1 MVSFRKAAYPSIRIP
16 SSSKNESINHVKRSQ
31 RLVIGQNVASTS
43 NNYLKEEKLK
53 FRKLDILN
61 TWKLLI
67 WIKYCIKKKKKDTCT
82 PVILDVIFLKR
93 LPLNFNW
100 MWHLVFDQQTYNVY
114 ALIVFDR
121 FWVYNQWT
129 N

>member
-1 MVSFRKAAYPSIRIP
+1 MMVSFRKAAYPSIRIP

-67 WIKYCIKKKKKDTCT
+67 WIKM
-82 PVILDVIFLKR
+82 FLK
-93 LPLNFNW
+93 L
-100 MWHLVFDQQTYNVY
+100 T
-114 ALIVFDR
+114 
-121 FWVYNQWT
+121 
-129 N
+129 